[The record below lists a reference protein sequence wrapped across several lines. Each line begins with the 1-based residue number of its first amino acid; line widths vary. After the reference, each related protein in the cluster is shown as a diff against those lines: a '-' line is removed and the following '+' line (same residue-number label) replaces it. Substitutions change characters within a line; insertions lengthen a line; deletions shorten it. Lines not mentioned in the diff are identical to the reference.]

1 MAAETFGAGTWTCM
15 SPTANQDFSSASDIG
30 ACGTTDQPAMVFLAK
45 VVDDA
50 GQTKN
55 SAIGTSYA
63 MGGPNYMWGA
73 TVKSPTGG
81 FSKHSTCWFI
91 VKGLDGGGKSV
102 KITFGE

>member
-1 MAAETFGAGTWTCM
+1 
-15 SPTANQDFSSASDIG
+15 
-30 ACGTTDQPAMVFLAK
+30 MVFLAK